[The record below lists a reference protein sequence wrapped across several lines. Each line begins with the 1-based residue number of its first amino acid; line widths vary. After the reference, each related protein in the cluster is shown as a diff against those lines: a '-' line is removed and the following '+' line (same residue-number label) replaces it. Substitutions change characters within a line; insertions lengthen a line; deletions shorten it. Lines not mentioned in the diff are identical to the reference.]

1 MTDEPPPS
9 DTLLFARIV
18 SHAANDGER
27 PLTAA
32 LGLDGEAVAQLIGRF
47 LPHRQDLLRELTAA
61 ADAGDEAVEEPDVRA
76 YLGEFRAG
84 RDGEVECWLVAII
97 ARRMREANHLWQDL
111 GLAGRHE
118 LNTLLSRHFPRLVHR
133 NAADMKWKKFIYR
146 ELCQRDGILVCKSP
160 NCSVCS
166 DFAIC
171 FGGEPGEPLHSL
183 AMIGDDPAGERP
195 AAGAGER

>member
-1 MTDEPPPS
+1 MTHEPPPS
-9 DTLLFARIV
+9 DTTLFARILL
-18 SHAANDGER
+18 HAAQDPGR

-32 LGLDGEAVAQLIGRF
+32 LGLDGEALARLIGRF
-47 LPHRQDLLRELTAA
+47 LPHRSDLLRERPA
-61 ADAGDEAVEEPDVRA
+61 AGDGDGDAIEEADVRG
-76 YLGEFRAG
+76 YLAEFRAG
-84 RDGEVECWLVAII
+84 RDDEVEAWLIAIL

-118 LNTLLSRHFPRLVHR
+118 LNTLLSRHFPRLVRR

-160 NCSVCS
+160 NCSVCC

-171 FGGEPGEPLHSL
+171 FGGEPGEPLRSL
-183 AMIGDDPAGERP
+183 ATIGDDRFGERP
-195 AAGAGER
+195 AGGAGER